1 MLVTIM
7 LGILMAMDPIGSGL
21 RDGIRLVYESGGA
34 AQTPWIYESVR
45 VVVREQFE
53 RCVVTVRRG
62 QAERESCAR
71 GDTLFER
78 RPSGEYAVV
87 RPIGPNMELEVRTA
101 AGDALH
107 YSTGPAAR
115 RQMPWASVAY
125 LPTTIITR
133 NSEGRST
140 RQLREHYAPA
150 LLTALW
156 GVFEEPA
163 ATGGWR
169 MVREFSLADIQVP
182 EHNH

>member
-1 MLVTIM
+1 MLVQIM

-21 RDGIRLVYESGGA
+21 HDGIRLVYASGGA
-34 AQTPWIYESVR
+34 AQAPWIYESVR
-45 VVVREQFE
+45 VVAREQFE

-78 RPSGEYAVV
+78 RPSGEYAVA
-87 RPIGPNMELEVRTA
+87 RPIGPNMELEVHTA

-107 YSTGPAAR
+107 YSTGPATR
-115 RQMPWASVAY
+115 RQMSWDSVAY

-133 NSEGRST
+133 NAAGSVT
-140 RQLREHYAPA
+140 RRLREHYAPA

-156 GVFEEPA
+156 GVFEEPEA
-163 ATGGWR
+163 AGGWR
-169 MVREFSLADIQVP
+169 MVREFSLAEVQLP